1 MAPAM
6 NARSN
11 ALKISLVYVAAGAA
25 WIGLSDLA
33 AIALSP
39 DPGILGVIQMAKG
52 WGFVVFTGLLL
63 YKVIHRTLR
72 QLQQGNDATAM
83 AQHHLEAL
91 FNALPSGVQ
100 ELDTNGTLTYANPA
114 YCRMTGMNQAELL
127 GRPVWEMLPDP
138 AQRDQM
144 QAFLHELVEVQPDP
158 VAYLGQ
164 VQHTNGSVLQVRVDW
179 DYRRD
184 AAGRLLGFIA
194 IINDISLQREAEH
207 QIRQLTQFQQSI
219 IESADIWINTL
230 DTAARV
236 TLWNEAAER
245 ISGYGRDEVLG
256 SAHIWEWLYP
266 DAEYR
271 AGVAAKAAA
280 ILQRGE
286 QVTNFRTTIRCK
298 DGSDKIISWNSRTLT
313 NEDGTTIG
321 SLAIGRDVTGEVAA
335 ERALRES
342 EHRFRQLF
350 EMNKAV
356 ELLIDPHDGH
366 IIDANR
372 AAQKFYGYST
382 EQFLQLHIYDINT
395 LSQEEIN
402 KEMARAHSERRDH
415 FYFRHRLAS
424 GEIRDV
430 EVHSG
435 PIEIGAQ
442 TILYSIVHDITERRQ
457 AEAALAESE
466 RRFRHLFEHAPLAYQ
481 ALDGEGRLL
490 EINQAWL
497 DQFRISRNEAI
508 GQPFGKFLSPLSRI
522 DFQKAYADFK
532 DRGEAQDIIF
542 ETLPL
547 DGETTLISFSGRAAY
562 DGEGR
567 FQQAHCILTDINER
581 ENSRRQLERTN
592 RSLRT
597 LSQCNEALVHA
608 GSEHELL
615 HSITRLLIDTGGY
628 SAAWVGFGDQHHLE
642 LAAVAAR
649 EAAAAQRLEADF
661 AARLL
666 ECSMVGRAIEQEQAQ
681 RAHSSHGIDLCDCWE
696 GVFSRGAP
704 YALAMLPLK
713 AGGTPL
719 GVLTVFADESA
730 AFDDEQMGL
739 LQELAND
746 LAYGIHMQ
754 RTRAERDSMRGALSE
769 TLLQT
774 VRALALTVEKRDP
787 YTAGHQERVARLAG
801 AIAAEMGMP
810 PEQVEGIRLGGI
822 IHDIGKIYIPAEILN
837 RPGRLTATEY
847 AIIKS
852 HPDVGHDIMKDVNFP
867 WPVSEMILQHHERL
881 DGSGYPRGL
890 KDGEILLEARILAV
904 ADVVEAISSHR
915 PYRPSLGIE
924 AAVEEMSQ
932 GRGVLYDP
940 EVVDVCLKLIHEK
953 HFRWEE

>member
-1 MAPAM
+1 M
-6 NARSN
+6 NARSS

-25 WIGLSDLA
+25 WIGLSDLV

-39 DPGILGVIQMAKG
+39 DPGVLGVIQMTKG
-52 WGFVVFTGLLL
+52 WGFVVITGLLL
-63 YKVIHRTLR
+63 YQVIDRTLR
-72 QLQQGNDATAM
+72 QLQQRNDEAAA
-83 AQHHLEAL
+83 AQRHLEAL

-100 ELDTNGTLTYANPA
+100 EVDTAGTITYVNPA
-114 YCRMTGMNQAELL
+114 YCRMTGRSAAELL
-127 GRPVWEMLPDP
+127 GRPVWDMLPQQT
-138 AQRDQM
+138 QRD
-144 QAFLHELVEVQPDP
+144 ELQ
-158 VAYLGQ
+158 AYLGKLAAQ
-164 VQHTNGSVLQVRVDW
+164 QPEPTVYFGQTLRNDETVLQVQVNW

-184 AAGRLLGFIA
+184 AHDKLLGFIA
-194 IINDISLQREAEH
+194 IITDVTLQRDTEQ
-207 QIRQLTQFQQSI
+207 QIRQLTKFQQSI

-230 DTAARV
+230 DADANV

-256 SAHIWEWLYP
+256 NAHIWERLYP
-266 DAEYR
+266 DAGYR
-271 AGVAAKAAA
+271 ASVAAKAAA
-280 ILQRGE
+280 ILQHGE

-298 DGSDKIISWNSRTLT
+298 DGSEKIISWNSRTLT
-313 NEDGTTIG
+313 NDSDQTIG
-321 SLAIGRDVTGEVAA
+321 SLAIGRDITGEVAT
-335 ERALRES
+335 EQALRES
-342 EHRFRQLF
+342 ENRFRQLF
-350 EMNKAV
+350 AMNKAV

-366 IIDANR
+366 IIDANL
-372 AAQKFYGYST
+372 AAQKFYGYNA

-402 KEMARAHSERRDH
+402 KEMARARSERRDH

-435 PIEIGAQ
+435 PIEIGVQ
-442 TILYSIVHDITERRQ
+442 TILYSIVHDITERRR

-481 ALDGEGRLL
+481 SLDSEGRLI

-497 DQFRISRNEAI
+497 DQFRIPRDEAI
-508 GQPFGKFLSPLSRI
+508 GQPFGKFLGPLSRV

-532 DRGEAQDIIF
+532 NRGEAQDIIF
-542 ETLPL
+542 EMLPQ
-547 DGETTLISFSGRAAY
+547 GGKPTLISFSGRAAY

-567 FQQAHCILTDINER
+567 FQQAHCILADINER
-581 ENSRRQLERTN
+581 EHNRRQLERTN

-597 LSQCNEALVHA
+597 LSQCNEVLVHA

-615 HSITRLLIDTGGY
+615 HHITRLLIDTGGHT
-628 SAAWVGFGDQHHLE
+628 ATWVGFGDQYHLE

-649 EAAAAQRLEADF
+649 ETAAAQRLQQDF
-661 AARLL
+661 SGRLL
-666 ECSMVGRAIEQEQAQ
+666 ECFLVGRTLELGQAQ
-681 RAHSSHGIDLCDCWE
+681 RAHSEFGTELCDCWE
-696 GVFSRGAP
+696 GVLSGDAP

-713 AGGTPL
+713 AGGTSL
-719 GVLTVFADESA
+719 GVLCVFADEPA

-746 LAYGIHMQ
+746 LAYGVHMQ

-787 YTAGHQERVARLAG
+787 YTAGHQERVALLAG

-837 RPGRLTATEY
+837 RPGRLTVTEY

-852 HPDVGHDIMKDVNFP
+852 HPEVGHDIMKDVNFP
-867 WPVSEMILQHHERL
+867 WPVQEMILQHHERL

-890 KDGEILLEARILAV
+890 KDGEILLEARIIAV

-915 PYRPSLGIE
+915 PYRPSLGID
-924 AAVEEMSQ
+924 AAVEEMSR
-932 GRGVLYDP
+932 GRGTLYDP